1 MNLFNRIKTSNDM
14 NTQVNADKASITL
27 SLACMIHW
35 LLMPAF
41 LILTSGFL
49 ALSIDNEYIHKVFL
63 IIVLPVSLYALIAG
77 YRNHKI
83 LSYLYLGVSGLWLL
97 IFAAFF
103 WKGVFGEFAESS
115 LTLVVFILVSFS
127 HSPTYPACKTLVY
140 SFLVQYLSHLS
151 S

>member
-1 MNLFNRIKTSNDM
+1 MNLSNKIKLTKDM
-14 NTQVNADKASITL
+14 NTQVKADKLSITL
-27 SLACMIHW
+27 SLACMIHC

-49 ALSIDNEYIHKVFL
+49 ALSIDNEFIHKVFL

-97 IFAAFF
+97 IFAVFF
-103 WKGVFGEFAESS
+103 GEGVFGEYAEQS
-115 LTLVVFILVSFS
+115 LTLVGSIIVAFS
-127 HSPTYPACKTLVY
+127 HYQNYQACKKLDCAC
-140 SFLVQYLSHLS
+140 HE
-151 S
+151 